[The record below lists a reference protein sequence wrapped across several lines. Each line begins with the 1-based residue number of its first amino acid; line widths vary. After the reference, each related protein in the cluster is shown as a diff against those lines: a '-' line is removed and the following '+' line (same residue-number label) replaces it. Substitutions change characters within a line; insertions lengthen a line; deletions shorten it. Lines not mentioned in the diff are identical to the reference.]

1 MAITHEDRKSLWLQA
16 NIDRRKLL
24 DEVRVGQGYI
34 RDRTVIFLSSG
45 TVGLSLLLLNAVG
58 GNREHMILIFGSW
71 GSCLV
76 SLVAA
81 LLSFFVAQRVFG
93 QELEQH
99 DAKTV
104 GDKESAKPPVG
115 LLDHLTTLLNW
126 LAVLGFAGGGICL
139 ILFAWF
145 NLPH

>member
-1 MAITHEDRKSLWLQA
+1 MAITHEERQSLWMQGA
-16 NIDRRKLL
+16 IDRRKLL

-34 RDRTVIFLSSG
+34 RDRTVIFLTSG
-45 TVGLSLLLLNAVG
+45 TVGLSLLLLSAVG
-58 GNREHMILIFGSW
+58 KNREHMLLIFGSW
-71 GSCLV
+71 GSCLG

-93 QELEQH
+93 QELEYH
-99 DAKTV
+99 DAITV
-104 GDKESAKPPVG
+104 GGEDSAKPPMG
-115 LLDHLTTLLNW
+115 FLDHLTTVLNW

>member
-1 MAITHEDRKSLWLQA
+1 MAITHEERQSLWLQA
-16 NIDRRKLL
+16 VIDRRKLL

-34 RDRTVIFLSSG
+34 RDRTVIFLTSG
-45 TVGLSLLLLNAVG
+45 TVGLSLLLLSAVG
-58 GNREHMILIFGSW
+58 ENREHMILIFGSW
-71 GSCLV
+71 VSCLG

-93 QELEQH
+93 QELEYH
-99 DAKTV
+99 DAITV
-104 GDKESAKPPVG
+104 GGEEAAKPPMG
-115 LLDHLTTLLNW
+115 FLDHLTTLLNW